1 VSADPPASEYGS
13 TNDSPDTLGYT
24 APAGSTAFWVSYVA
38 IPIKTMLIEERRD
51 MSSAYADVTS
61 VHRGMRTLNGRR
73 QMLVQ
78 DEIVGAEEEIQW
90 RMQ

>member
-1 VSADPPASEYGS
+1 MTRRTPLATPRPLGPRRSGS
-13 TNDSPDTLGYT
+13 RMSPYR
-24 APAGSTAFWVSYVA
+24 F
-38 IPIKTMLIEERRD
+38 KTMLIEDRRD